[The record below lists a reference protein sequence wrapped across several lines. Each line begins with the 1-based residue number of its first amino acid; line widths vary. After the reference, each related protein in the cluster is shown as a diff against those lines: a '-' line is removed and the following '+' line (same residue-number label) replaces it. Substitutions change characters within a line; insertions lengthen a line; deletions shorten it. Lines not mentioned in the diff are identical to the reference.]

1 MTAKKFV
8 LIVALTVLIVLPVA
22 GQSVTDLLQ
31 KGIYTQETV
40 GDLDG
45 AIKIYRQVISSAS
58 QSRSYAAQ
66 AQYRLGLCLLKK
78 GEKAEAAKAF
88 EKLVQDYSDEKEL
101 VAKAKEQMAAD
112 SKLLPAPWGDTE
124 LLHFQIKLPNGR
136 VVGTKIITIEPSE
149 TNHQDV
155 IMKDREYMG
164 ATPVLWSVI
173 EANRETLRPVTDW
186 FKSPYIG
193 DERTDYQSTTARME
207 IKGQEPK
214 VFNLDG
220 AIFGNDEWPFWFRRL
235 PLAPGYKT
243 ILPIMAPFRGPIKIN
258 LRVSG
263 IEDIELPIG
272 KFRCYKVEL
281 PEVHQTLWIA
291 VDGARPMVKM
301 EAMGASVELVKT
313 QRMDM
318 GPVIYQDPKFSLSFA
333 APRGWIVVPD
343 SDDHETTLFLLD
355 PEAKG
360 GVTISAEEQ
369 TTGRPEIAKE
379 LHASLDE
386 HVRRRSKVHTEY
398 KIRQDSVQSRQIGG
412 TQALSC
418 VAEFL
423 DDKTS
428 MVEYL
433 TWVRSENTDSLFSAT
448 VEASGFDEFRKR
460 IDPILENLKIK

>member
-1 MTAKKFV
+1 MLTV
-8 LIVALTVLIVLPVA
+8 MLTVLIVLPVV
-22 GQSVTDLLQ
+22 GQSTADLLQ

-58 QSRSYAAQ
+58 QSRAYAAQ

-78 GEKAEAAKAF
+78 GEKSEAAKAF

-101 VAKAKEQMAAD
+101 VAKAKEQMAGD
-112 SKLLPAPWGDTE
+112 TKLLPAPWGDTE
-124 LLHFQIKLPNGR
+124 LFHLQIKLPNGN
-136 VVGTKIITIEPSE
+136 VAGTKIITIEPSE
-149 TNHQDV
+149 TNPQNV

-193 DERTDYQSTTARME
+193 AERTDYQSTTARME
-207 IKGQEPK
+207 IKGQEPR
-214 VFNLDG
+214 VFDLEG

-281 PEVHQTLWIA
+281 LEVHQTLWIA
-291 VDGARPMVKM
+291 VDGARPLVKM
-301 EAMGASVELVKT
+301 EAMGAVVELVKT
-313 QRMDM
+313 QRIDS
-318 GPVIYQDPKFSLSFA
+318 GPVIYQDPKFGLSFT
-333 APRGWIVVPD
+333 APRGWIV
-343 SDDHETTLFLLD
+343 S
-355 PEAKG
+355 PE
-360 GVTISAEEQ
+360 
-369 TTGRPEIAKE
+369 PEK
-379 LHASLDE
+379 
-386 HVRRRSKVHTEY
+386 
-398 KIRQDSVQSRQIGG
+398 
-412 TQALSC
+412 
-418 VAEFL
+418 
-423 DDKTS
+423 
-428 MVEYL
+428 
-433 TWVRSENTDSLFSAT
+433 N
-448 VEASGFDEFRKR
+448 
-460 IDPILENLKIK
+460 